1 MLTKQ
6 KFSFDSNGKL
16 ANCESRDASK
26 CEIFIV
32 EGDSAGGSAKMAR
45 NRLYQA
51 IMPIRGKILN
61 VEKASIDKVLANAE
75 IKTMINA
82 FGCGFSEGYGNDFD
96 ITKLRYNKIIIMTD
110 ADVDGAHIATLM
122 LTLLS
127 TYAYP
132 IMLFPILLASL
143 YYNQTLVLFAS
154 LLMSCGI
161 VGSNYFAFR
170 FSDVFIGF
178 PCESFE
184 EVMMSYV
191 VPQIVV
197 VFGLSVAAYFIVQRN
212 SMMINSAINMAVT
225 MQDNQTGL
233 IFSFAEIS
241 ESKSKFT
248 GEHIKRVAAYMR
260 VLAKASG
267 FDDEYVEMVSTASM
281 MHDIGKLM
289 ISEEILDKPDKLTD
303 EEYQIMKNHV
313 LYGEALLEKC
323 PGELMHLACILAKE
337 HHERWDGTGYL
348 GMKGE
353 EIAYISR
360 LMAVCDVFDALTSD
374 RYYKKGWSLEDTF
387 DEIIRLSGKSFD
399 PKVVKLFIQ
408 HFDEFKEIHNRI
420 PDKQKY

>member
-1 MLTKQ
+1 MEQ
-6 KFSFDSNGKL
+6 NKL
-16 ANCESRDASK
+16 IRDNYKKINQISAR
-26 CEIFIV
+26 CMRIIV
-32 EGDSAGGSAKMAR
+32 A
-45 NRLYQA
+45 LLV
-51 IMPIRGKILN
+51 I
-61 VEKASIDKVLANAE
+61 
-75 IKTMINA
+75 A
-82 FGCGFSEGYGNDFD
+82 FMYCYF
-96 ITKLRYNKIIIMTD
+96 MTD
-110 ADVDGAHIATLM
+110 IDTMLLIIFFASSVIIALIPTLSINVFKKDESPSTKYMVIICIGIISTIM

-127 TYAYP
+127 SLAFP
-132 IMLFPILLASL
+132 IMLFPIMMASL

-161 VGSNYFAFR
+161 VISNFLSVKFNHI
-170 FSDVFIGF
+170 FIGNNYTDTYD
-178 PCESFE
+178 
-184 EVMMSYV
+184 VLINYT
-191 VPQIVV
+191 VPQIVIVFVMSV
-197 VFGLSVAAYFIVQRN
+197 VAYFIVQRN
-212 SMMINSAINMAVT
+212 SMMINTAINTAVT
-225 MQDNQTGL
+225 MQNNQKGL
-233 IFSFAEIS
+233 IYSFAEIS

-248 GEHIKRVAAYMR
+248 GEHIKRVAEYMR
-260 VLAKASG
+260 VLGKASG
-267 FDDEYVEMVSTASM
+267 FDDEYVDKLCTASM

-323 PGELMHLACILAKE
+323 PGEMMHLACVLAKE
-337 HHERWDGTGYL
+337 HHERWDGSGYL

-387 DEIIRLSGKSFD
+387 DEIIRLSGKHFD

-408 HFDEFKEIHNRI
+408 HFDEFKAIHNKI

>member
-1 MLTKQ
+1 MKRENLIQDNYIKVNQ
-6 KFSFDSNGKL
+6 ISARCMRLIILIL
-16 ANCESRDASK
+16 A
-26 CEIFIV
+26 F
-32 EGDSAGGSAKMAR
+32 
-45 NRLYQA
+45 
-51 IMPIRGKILN
+51 
-61 VEKASIDKVLANAE
+61 
-75 IKTMINA
+75 A
-82 FGCGFSEGYGNDFD
+82 FGYCYFTTDIDDSILIIFFASAMFVSLIPTLLINILKFD
-96 ITKLRYNKIIIMTD
+96 YSPVTKHIVIIC
-110 ADVDGAHIATLM
+110 VCVIATLM
-122 LTLLS
+122 MTLLS

-132 IMLFPILLASL
+132 VMLFPILLASL

-161 VGSNYFAFR
+161 LSSTWLGFQYR
-170 FSDVFIGF
+170 HIFIGF
-178 PCESFE
+178 PCESLE
-184 EVMMSYV
+184 TAIITYA
-191 VPQIVV
+191 VPQIVI
-197 VFGLSVAAYFIVQRN
+197 VFGLSIVAYFIVQRN
-212 SMMINSAINMAVT
+212 AMMINSAINMAVT
-225 MQDNQTGL
+225 MQDNQSGL

-241 ESKSKFT
+241 ESKSKYT

-267 FDDEYVEMVSTASM
+267 FEDDYVEMVSTASM

-289 ISEEILDKPDKLTD
+289 ISEEILDKPAKLTD

-323 PGELMHLACILAKE
+323 PGELMHLACVLAKE

-353 EIAYISR
+353 EISYISR

-399 PKVVKLFIQ
+399 PAVVKLFIQ
-408 HFDEFKEIHNRI
+408 HFDEFKAIHSAI

>member
-1 MLTKQ
+1 MEQ
-6 KFSFDSNGKL
+6 NKL
-16 ANCESRDASK
+16 
-26 CEIFIV
+26 IV
-32 EGDSAGGSAKMAR
+32 DNYKKVNQISARCMRIIVA
-45 NRLYQA
+45 LLV
-51 IMPIRGKILN
+51 I
-61 VEKASIDKVLANAE
+61 
-75 IKTMINA
+75 A
-82 FGCGFSEGYGNDFD
+82 FAYCY
-96 ITKLRYNKIIIMTD
+96 YMTD
-110 ADVDGAHIATLM
+110 IDAMLLVIFFASSVIIALIPTLSINVFKKDESPSTKYMVIICISIISTIM

-127 TYAYP
+127 SLAFP
-132 IMLFPILLASL
+132 IMLFPIMMASL

-154 LLMSCGI
+154 LLMSCGVVI
-161 VGSNYFAFR
+161 SNFLSVKFNHI
-170 FSDVFIGF
+170 FIGNNYTDTYD
-178 PCESFE
+178 
-184 EVMMSYV
+184 VLINYT
-191 VPQIVV
+191 VPQIVIVFVMSV
-197 VFGLSVAAYFIVQRN
+197 VAYFIVQRN
-212 SMMINSAINMAVT
+212 SMMINTAITTAVT
-225 MQDNQTGL
+225 MQNNQKGL
-233 IFSFAEIS
+233 IYSFAEIS

-248 GEHIKRVAAYMR
+248 GEHIKRVAEYMR
-260 VLAKASG
+260 VLGKASG
-267 FDDEYVEMVSTASM
+267 FDDEYVDKLCTASM

-323 PGELMHLACILAKE
+323 PGEMMHLACVLAKE

-387 DEIIRLSGKSFD
+387 DEIIRLSGKHFD

-408 HFDEFKEIHNRI
+408 HFDEFKAIHNKI

>member
-1 MLTKQ
+1 MKKENLIQDNYIKVNQ
-6 KFSFDSNGKL
+6 ISARCMRVIILIL
-16 ANCESRDASK
+16 A
-26 CEIFIV
+26 
-32 EGDSAGGSAKMAR
+32 
-45 NRLYQA
+45 L
-51 IMPIRGKILN
+51 
-61 VEKASIDKVLANAE
+61 
-75 IKTMINA
+75 A
-82 FGCGFSEGYGNDFD
+82 FGYCYFTSDLDISIMIIFFASAVFVALIPTLLINVLKFD
-96 ITKLRYNKIIIMTD
+96 YSPATKYIVIICIC
-110 ADVDGAHIATLM
+110 AIATLM
-122 LTLLS
+122 MTLLS
-127 TYAYP
+127 THAYP

-161 VGSNYFAFR
+161 IISNFLAFK
-170 FSDVFIGF
+170 FQDIFIGF
-178 PCESFE
+178 PCSSFE
-184 EVMMSYV
+184 DAMLKYA
-191 VPQIVV
+191 VPQIVI
-197 VFGLSVAAYFIVQRN
+197 VFGLSVVAYFIVQRN

-225 MQDNQTGL
+225 MQDNQSGL

-323 PGELMHLACILAKE
+323 PGELMHLACVLAKE

-360 LMAVCDVFDALTSD
+360 LMSVCDVFDALTSD

-399 PKVVKLFIQ
+399 PAVVKLFIQ
-408 HFDEFKEIHNRI
+408 HFDEFKAIHNAI

>member
-1 MLTKQ
+1 ME
-6 KFSFDSNGKL
+6 SFYDRGSINLNNKEKL
-16 ANCESRDASK
+16 IQDNYSKVNQISARCMRVIVAILVLAFVYCYFGTDMDESVLIVFFASA
-26 CEIFIV
+26 IFI
-32 EGDSAGGSAKMAR
+32 ALIPTLII
-45 NRLYQA
+45 N
-51 IMPIRGKILN
+51 IL
-61 VEKASIDKVLANAE
+61 K
-75 IKTMINA
+75 
-82 FGCGFSEGYGNDFD
+82 FD
-96 ITKLRYNKIIIMTD
+96 HAPVTKHIVIIC
-110 ADVDGAHIATLM
+110 VCLIATLM

-281 MHDIGKLM
+281 MKYTDRFRMSETRARTSLQRVWTYCRGHRFLSRRSLGPERDSLIEEAGCRRRLLRQIRSNLRWCLLIWDRSNLNPDI
-289 ISEEILDKPDKLTD
+289 
-303 EEYQIMKNHV
+303 
-313 LYGEALLEKC
+313 
-323 PGELMHLACILAKE
+323 
-337 HHERWDGTGYL
+337 
-348 GMKGE
+348 
-353 EIAYISR
+353 
-360 LMAVCDVFDALTSD
+360 
-374 RYYKKGWSLEDTF
+374 
-387 DEIIRLSGKSFD
+387 II
-399 PKVVKLFIQ
+399 
-408 HFDEFKEIHNRI
+408 
-420 PDKQKY
+420 